1 MNCTWPPESSAPLAG
16 PRGDT
21 RLIQV
26 STPVQPGHSGGP
38 VLDAGGRVIGVVAGV
53 LRPEDVNKAGAIWPP
68 DISFAIRAN
77 LVRSLL
83 DKAGVR
89 YQTVATG
96 PVATQSI
103 ATRASAYTVRIQC
116 LR

>member
-1 MNCTWPPESSAPLAG
+1 MAPGIVSAFAD

-53 LRPEDVNKAGAIWPP
+53 LRPEDANKAGAIRPP

-89 YQTVATG
+89 YQTVATTS
-96 PVATQSI
+96 ASTQSI